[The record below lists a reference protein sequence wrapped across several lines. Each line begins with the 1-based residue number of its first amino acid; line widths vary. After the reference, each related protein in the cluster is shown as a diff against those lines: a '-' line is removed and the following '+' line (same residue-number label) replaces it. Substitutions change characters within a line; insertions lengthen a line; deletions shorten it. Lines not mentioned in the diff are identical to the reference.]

1 MMNKFILII
10 LSFVAISC
18 ADNAIEKP
26 EKLIDQETM
35 EKIIYD
41 LSMIQAIKGHDA
53 SLLPKNSI
61 NPKTY
66 IYQKYK
72 IDSLQFAQSNT
83 YYSSDIT
90 LYKEMF
96 DNVILKMTLDKKVI
110 DAKVKKEAKAKQ
122 KRIRDSIQKSGKIE
136 NSSIIA
142 KG

>member
-1 MMNKFILII
+1 MIPKFIFIALA
-10 LSFVAISC
+10 FVAISC
-18 ADNAIEKP
+18 ADNAVEKP
-26 EKLIDQETM
+26 EKLIDQQTM

-41 LSMIQAIKGHDA
+41 LSMLQAIKGHNA

-72 IDSLQFAQSNT
+72 VDSTQFAESNT

-90 LYKEMF
+90 LYKKMF
-96 DNVILKMTLDKKVI
+96 DNVIAKMTLDKKVV
-110 DAKVKKEAKAKQ
+110 DKKVANADRKKLNDSLKKATKNN
-122 KRIRDSIQKSGKIE
+122 KTTIL
-136 NSSIIA
+136 A